1 MTKRVRWIP
10 GFLDVRRDELGA
22 LVTGFLVL
30 LLLITAHTVLE
41 TARDALVLT
50 RLPSRALGIV
60 YIAVAVCVLPA
71 AALASHAT
79 ERFGAR
85 RTLAGGLVTATIL
98 LVAFFAAPA
107 NRGTSVAVYVTSSLI
122 GAVLVPQYWNL
133 LGTIFNVAQAGRLLG
148 ILGAAGVLGGAL
160 GSLTAA
166 GLLSVVRVNVLLL
179 VSAGVLLITAG
190 ALTWM
195 PPDQQAPPP
204 KADIMPS
211 RRATA
216 ALREE
221 PFLGRIALLVVVA
234 TTAAL
239 FLDYFFKWSV
249 ARAIPRDEIA
259 RFVARYYVW
268 LNGLSLVA
276 QTLVTG
282 ALVRRV
288 GVATTMVVTP
298 ALLLIGGV
306 GALLAGGALTAVLA
320 LKGIDGTLHNSL
332 HRVTTE
338 LVYLPV
344 PQRVR
349 ARAKPFIDGALARVT
364 QAVGGT
370 LLLAVGSANLLSSRL
385 LAALAVG
392 AAGAWLAVAVTT
404 RGPYLALLR
413 HAVLGDSHAVEPD
426 LDSVDEQSAEKL
438 VEYLAHE
445 DRLVVLG
452 AMNALSRRGRERS
465 IPALVLLHEDEAI
478 LVRALGIFGP
488 SAREDWIAR
497 SKRLLGDRRDTVRI
511 AAARALAMHGR
522 LDARE
527 VVLEGGPRL
536 YAYASL
542 HLALAE
548 PADPMDKPEVA
559 RLLELTGKDGE
570 EARLGLLAV
579 VADAKAD
586 SRLSRLLLALEKRAG
601 SSREWSQ
608 LLAKAAASQGATNL
622 IPSLV
627 PRLVERDSIEA
638 VSTALVAL
646 GRPALDYLWAA
657 LCDRSH
663 ERRLRV
669 RLPGAIARFGTKPA
683 ADLLL
688 RCIESEHDGLV
699 RYKAIRALGRVVANR
714 GVSVDRIRIERLS
727 LANLAEHFRLLALR
741 SPFIDSPLQGRHSP
755 TEQVLIGLLDDK
767 LRQSL
772 ERTFRLL
779 KIAHPRDDIHRV
791 QIATVSKDTRARA
804 NAAAFLDA
812 LLRDRDQRSLREL
825 LLIVADDLSV
835 EERVARAA
843 TLLHRTL
850 IVTREAALARMI
862 EDPDT
867 ALAALAALH
876 LAAVA
881 GAPGRVAIGGGFGE
895 RPPVEL
901 TTPGMPATNRV
912 VGAGGRADA

>member
-1 MTKRVRWIP
+1 MTKRLRWIP
-10 GFLDVRRDELGA
+10 GFWDVRRDELGA
-22 LVTGFLVL
+22 LVTGFIVL
-30 LLLITAHTVLE
+30 LLLITAHTILE

-60 YIAVAVCVLPA
+60 YVAVAACALPA
-71 AALASHAT
+71 AAVASHAT
-79 ERFGAR
+79 ERLGPR
-85 RTLAGGLVTATIL
+85 RTLAGGLVTAALL
-98 LVAFFAAPA
+98 LVAFFVAPA
-107 NRGTSVAVYVTSSLI
+107 NRATSVAVYVTSALI

-133 LGTIFNVAQAGRLLG
+133 LGTIFNIAQAGRLLG
-148 ILGAAGVLGGAL
+148 ILGAAAVLGGAL
-160 GSLTAA
+160 GSLAAA
-166 GLLSVVRVNVLLL
+166 GLLSVAPVKVLLL
-179 VSAGVLLITAG
+179 VSAGVLLTTGG

-195 PPDQQAPPP
+195 PPEQQVPLPQ
-204 KADIMPS
+204 ADILPS

-221 PFLGRIALLVVVA
+221 PFLGRIALLVIVA
-234 TTAAL
+234 TIAAL
-239 FLDYFFKWSV
+239 FLDYLFKWSV
-249 ARAIPRDEIA
+249 ARSVPNDEIA
-259 RFVARYYVW
+259 RFVARYYVL

-276 QTLVTG
+276 QTFVTG

-306 GALLAGGALTAVLA
+306 GALLTGGALTAVLA

-364 QAVGGT
+364 QATGGIV
-370 LLLAVGSANLLSSRL
+370 LLALGSTNALSARL
-385 LAALAVG
+385 LAALAVA

-413 HAVLGDSHAVEPD
+413 HAVLGDSLALESD
-426 LDSVDEQSAEKL
+426 GDRIDEESAEKL

-465 IPALVLLHEDEAI
+465 IPALILLHEDEAV

-488 SAREDWIAR
+488 SPREDWIAR
-497 SKRLLGDRRDTVRI
+497 ARKLLEATRDSVRI

-527 VVLEGGPRL
+527 VLLKGGPRL

-548 PADPMDKPEVA
+548 PADPLDKPEVA
-559 RLLELTGKDGE
+559 RLLDLPGKDGE

-586 SRLSRLLLALEKRAG
+586 PRLSRLLVTLEKRAG
-601 SSREWSQ
+601 SSREWTQ
-608 LLAKAAASQGATNL
+608 LLAKAATSQGATNL

-627 PRLVERDSIEA
+627 QRLVERDSFEA
-638 VSTALVAL
+638 VGAALVLL
-646 GRPALDYLWAA
+646 GRPAMDYLWAA
-657 LCDRSH
+657 LCDRTH

-714 GVSVDRIRIERLS
+714 GVSVDRVRVERLS
-727 LANLAEHFRLLALR
+727 LANLVEHFRLLSLR
-741 SPFIDSPLQGRHSP
+741 APFVDSPMSGPRSP
-755 TEQVLIGLLDDK
+755 TEQVLVGLLDDK

-791 QIATVSKDTRARA
+791 QIAAVSQDIGARA

-812 LLRDRDQRSLREL
+812 LLRGRDQRSLREL
-825 LLIVADDLSV
+825 LLVVADDLSV
-835 EERVARAA
+835 DERVARAS
-843 TLLHRTL
+843 TLLHRAPL
-850 IVTREAALARMI
+850 VTREAALARMV
-862 EDPDT
+862 DDADA
-867 ALAALAALH
+867 ALAALASLH
-876 LAAVA
+876 VAAIA
-881 GAPGRVAIGGGFGE
+881 GEPVRVAIGGFGE

-901 TTPGMPATNRV
+901 TTPGVPAANRV
-912 VGAGGRADA
+912 EGAGGLADA